1 MSVADRPAIFEH
13 AHRVPTGL
21 SDTFALFA
29 DPENLERLTPRW
41 MRFRLLGVPSRLE
54 AGARIRYRIAPF
66 GLATE
71 WLAQI
76 SEWNPPHAFADVQL
90 QGPYRRWSHTHRMTE
105 VAGGV
110 EIQDRIEYRLPGGLL
125 GRAVDRLGHRAFLG
139 MLKTYRSRRIDQLV
153 RVASQGMAGTTPG
166 ES

>member
-66 GLATE
+66 GLAT
-71 WLAQI
+71 
-76 SEWNPPHAFADVQL
+76 
-90 QGPYRRWSHTHRMTE
+90 
-105 VAGGV
+105 
-110 EIQDRIEYRLPGGLL
+110 
-125 GRAVDRLGHRAFLG
+125 
-139 MLKTYRSRRIDQLV
+139 
-153 RVASQGMAGTTPG
+153 
-166 ES
+166 